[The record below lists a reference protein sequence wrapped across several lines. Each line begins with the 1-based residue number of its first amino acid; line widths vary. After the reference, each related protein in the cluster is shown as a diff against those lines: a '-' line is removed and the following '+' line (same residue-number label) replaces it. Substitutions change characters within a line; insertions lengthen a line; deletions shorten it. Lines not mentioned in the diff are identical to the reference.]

1 MANWHDPYVK
11 FDFTG
16 TSLEAMFDGTV
27 SGSCVIDGVE
37 SSFSANGN
45 KVTLASGLEDVNHT
59 ALIKIKRPNG
69 EGGLKY
75 VSTSKDG
82 EIKKTTDVKKY
93 VQFIGDSISES
104 SYSYTFTIPKEYN
117 LDYSV
122 IAYSGIALQD
132 GAGWYFG
139 SSGTIWKPTS
149 EGDSLLTYKD
159 CVGMES
165 AYFCVKRPKEAY
177 YLDENGALKYNNP
190 AFDVASDNQPDAIV
204 IGLGTN
210 DSTYIREK
218 KDAEVGAENFTKTYV
233 EFVKKLSG
241 YYPNAQIY
249 IIRPFNNQKD
259 FTWWDLEKNI
269 IKEEHMDLSAD
280 YDDLRAAI
288 LKALDELS
296 GNKNVHYID
305 TTDWNIEINKYD
317 KVHPTEKGYA
327 DLRDLVYNEI
337 KGSLK

>member
-11 FDFTG
+11 FDFKG

-37 SSFSANGN
+37 SSFSAKGN
-45 KVTLASGLEDVNHT
+45 KVTLASGLEDENHT
-59 ALIKIKRPNG
+59 ALIKITRPNG

-218 KDAEVGAENFTKTYV
+218 YAEVGAENFTKTYV
-233 EFVKKLSG
+233 EFVTKLSG

-249 IIRPFNNQKD
+249 IIRPFNNVPEY
-259 FTWWDLEKNI
+259 TG
-269 IKEEHMDLSAD
+269 D
-280 YDDLRAAI
+280 YEALRAAI
-288 LKALDELS
+288 IDAVNELKS
-296 GNKNVHYID
+296 NTNVHYID
-305 TTDWNIEINKYD
+305 TTSWDIEIAGGND
-317 KVHPTEKGYA
+317 KVHPTQQGYA

-337 KGSLK
+337 KGSLQ